1 MEFKWSIW
9 LVFAARTYAGQSQT
23 ITAECECSVASV
35 GFSSFPEGWREESS
49 ECEPGLLWEK
59 GESK

>member
-1 MEFKWSIW
+1 M
-9 LVFAARTYAGQSQT
+9 FAARTYAGQSQT